1 MNSKTLFGSK
11 EISRH
16 LSNFLLA
23 QSSILKG
30 VVNQKL
36 DKRAEE
42 VKVVLASA
50 CNTATAI
57 AELGKKEEYFYNEAV
72 MLSRSFIEKTINFCY
87 LMVCDDKDFEKFV
100 LHALYKSYKNLDRSR
115 WTEKQKLSIKF
126 KGKTDI
132 ENNPKLKKALKF
144 FPKDKMNWTKLD
156 INKRVNYIGKK
167 TDINIGIF
175 LLNTLSI
182 YSDASEALHG
192 SLYGCSFHTFAFD
205 PTIDHTNNEEVD
217 KNLQKNITLLYWQLG
232 AMIHEVI
239 KFLNKKNKLQEF
251 LEGSSK
257 NNENTLEIMKKIV
270 KI

>member
-36 DKRAEE
+36 DERTEE
-42 VKVVLASA
+42 VKIVLASA

-57 AELGKKEEYFYNEAV
+57 AELGKEEEYFYNEAV

-87 LMVCDDKDFEKFV
+87 LMVCDDKDFEKFM

-126 KGKTDI
+126 KGKTDR
-132 ENNPKLKKALKF
+132 ENNPKLKK
-144 FPKDKMNWTKLD
+144 
-156 INKRVNYIGKK
+156 
-167 TDINIGIF
+167 
-175 LLNTLSI
+175 
-182 YSDASEALHG
+182 H
-192 SLYGCSFHTFAFD
+192 
-205 PTIDHTNNEEVD
+205 
-217 KNLQKNITLLYWQLG
+217 
-232 AMIHEVI
+232 
-239 KFLNKKNKLQEF
+239 
-251 LEGSSK
+251 
-257 NNENTLEIMKKIV
+257 
-270 KI
+270 